1 MRTVEEVRT
10 DLQQAYDPASQA
22 TRQGWP
28 YYPRAART
36 ACGGVVYSRATPI
49 GVNLRPPQATR
60 QGWPYYPRAA
70 RTACGGVVYSR
81 ATPGGWP
88 ALSTCDGGPA
98 YGNLRCRPVTVGQ
111 HTAT

>member
-10 DLQQAYDPASQA
+10 DLQQAYDPAAQA

-28 YYPRAART
+28 YYTRAART

-60 QGWPYYPRAA
+60 QGWPYSRRGVRAA
-70 RTACGGVVYSR
+70 CGAASLVGPPL
-81 ATPGGWP
+81 AGG
-88 ALSTCDGGPA
+88 
-98 YGNLRCRPVTVGQ
+98 LRCRSVTAGQ
-111 HTAT
+111 HTATCAVDL